1 MRTKLMTRLGTL
13 AALVMVSSGLNVSQA
28 AATAAEN
35 VSVQWSKV
43 TGASLA
49 TPTLQVVVNPL
60 LRPPSPVA
68 RRALLAVQ
76 RLKADYVRFVPWLP
90 YPQLAVA
97 ELYPPSQG
105 KTFWNFKLID
115 PMVRAF
121 MHASDDRPVIMNF
134 STIPEWMFKTKKPVT
149 WPKNPDQVTWNYEQG
164 TQLRDASLKTLAGY
178 YARLVSWYTRG
189 GLRDE
194 YGHWHASGYHYKF
207 AWWEVLNEVN
217 FEHHMNVQEYTRWYD
232 AITKAIHKVSPDTK
246 FVGMAMAMGQS
257 AGYLPWYKYFLNLS
271 NHAPGT
277 PLDMISF
284 HFYASPPANAAPS
297 QWPNIFFSQAQ
308 QFLTVASKIAQYRKE
323 ESPNTLLNV
332 DELGSILPYDTAPK
346 LVRPIPHMY
355 WNLTGAMYA
364 YLYVRLAQQGVNVVG
379 ESQLIGYP
387 SQFPSVSMIHWTTG
401 APNARFRVLELLV
414 RNCGPGDKM
423 VHTNVAIVAHNGR
436 KASQLF
442 AQAFVTPA
450 GAKRVLLVNMGDS
463 PSRVSIAGAAGAQ
476 EMWVD
481 QITGSKQPGART
493 LPHDAFSIGGL
504 GVAVIKLK

>member
-1 MRTKLMTRLGTL
+1 ML
-13 AALVMVSSGLNVSQA
+13 AALTMVSSGLNVSQA
-28 AATAAEN
+28 AATAADN
-35 VSVQWSKV
+35 VSVRWSEV

-68 RRALLAVQ
+68 RRAILAVQ

-105 KTFWNFKLID
+105 KTFWDFKLID

-164 TQLRDASLKTLAGY
+164 TQLRDASLKTLTGY

-189 GLRDE
+189 GFRDE
-194 YGHWHASGYHYKF
+194 YGRWHASGYHYKF

-257 AGYLPWYKYFLNLS
+257 AGYLPWYKYFLNPS

-284 HFYASPPANAAPS
+284 HFYAPLHGHNSAKWSEQAFSEANGFLKVSKQIVAMRNQLSPKTMLDA
-297 QWPNIFFSQAQ
+297 
-308 QFLTVASKIAQYRKE
+308 
-323 ESPNTLLNV
+323 
-332 DELGSILPYDTAPK
+332 DELGTFVGGKLP
-346 LVRPIPHMY
+346 HSY
-355 WNLTGAMYA
+355 WNVAGAMFAYIYA
-364 YLYVRLAQQGVNVVG
+364 RLSALGVNIVG

-387 SQFPSVSMIHWTTG
+387 SQFPDVSMVNWHTG
-401 APNARFRVLELLV
+401 VPNARFRVLELLV
-414 RNCGPGDKM
+414 RNCGTGDKI
-423 VHTNVAIVAHNGR
+423 VHTNVASAAQGTNSDR
-436 KASQLF
+436 NTNQLF
-442 AQAFVTPA
+442 AQAFVTPT
-450 GAKRVLLVNMGDS
+450 GGKRVLLVNEEDS
-463 PSRVSIAGAAGAQ
+463 PIRVSISGAAGG
-476 EMWVD
+476 EEIWVD
-481 QITGSKQPGART
+481 QITGSKQPAART
-493 LPHDAFSIGGL
+493 LPHDSLSINGL
-504 GVAVIKLK
+504 GVAVVRLK